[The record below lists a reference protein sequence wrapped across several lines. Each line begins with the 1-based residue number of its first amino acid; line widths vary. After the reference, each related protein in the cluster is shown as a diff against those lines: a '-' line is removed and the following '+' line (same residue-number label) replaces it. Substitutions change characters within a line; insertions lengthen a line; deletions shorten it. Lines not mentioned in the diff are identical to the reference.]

1 MLLDMTEVQR
11 VSQRAHG
18 LRHGRDRADLR
29 GISPLTRSSPSSI
42 SSVSLG
48 TVMYPNEGAAEGEDY
63 VHLQVC
69 NSCGEP
75 IVGIRYQCLNCPS
88 LPNSYNLCSDCEV
101 KSYKVH
107 DPSHI
112 FIKIPRPVDIPSPL
126 ESEFPIIPLLYQHP
140 AGPTPG
146 TPSADVSGDPAAYL
160 RDLMHAF
167 ALCDRHMMRI
177 VGKWYRCTFCAK
189 DLCAD
194 CEAIDTHDNS
204 HVFLVFKAP
213 VDMRAFR
220 PFADLDNP
228 GGSPPVLRGNIYFPP
243 TTQLTNS

>member
-1 MLLDMTEVQR
+1 MYSCQQDIVASGARFRCVDCTVIDIDICSNCETAGLPGNLDAYDGGHHSKHIMLKIPMPLDMNEVQR

-88 LPNSYNLCSDCEV
+88 LPNSYNLVCGCV
-101 KSYKVH
+101 LFFVLLR
-107 DPSHI
+107 PS
-112 FIKIPRPVDIPSPL
+112 
-126 ESEFPIIPLLYQHP
+126 LL
-140 AGPTPG
+140 T
-146 TPSADVSGDPAAYL
+146 
-160 RDLMHAF
+160 
-167 ALCDRHMMRI
+167 
-177 VGKWYRCTFCAK
+177 
-189 DLCAD
+189 
-194 CEAIDTHDNS
+194 IDAT
-204 HVFLVFKAP
+204 
-213 VDMRAFR
+213 
-220 PFADLDNP
+220 
-228 GGSPPVLRGNIYFPP
+228 VLRLRGQVI
-243 TTQLTNS
+243 